1 MLGGLR
7 AFDLFFRPHTDDDN
21 NHDNNNNP
29 DNYNPVGRYA
39 ETMRMKC
46 G

>member
-7 AFDLFFRPHTDDDN
+7 DSHLFFHPHTDN

-39 ETMRMKC
+39 EKMRMKC